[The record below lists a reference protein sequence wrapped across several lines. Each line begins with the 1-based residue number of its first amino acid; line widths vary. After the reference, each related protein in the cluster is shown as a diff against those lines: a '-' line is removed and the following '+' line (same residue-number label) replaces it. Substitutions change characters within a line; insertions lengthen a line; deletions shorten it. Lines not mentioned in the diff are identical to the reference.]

1 LIKNIREEHRKMVT
15 IPLPND
21 FKLPAMRLV
30 RQCFELTPEVDVSA
44 EIEREFNRIKDELEL
59 SRGNRVAVGVGS
71 RGIAN
76 LARIVREVV
85 KKLKDAGAE
94 PFVTP
99 AMGSHGGATAEGQI
113 EVLKTKGITE
123 DTVGAP
129 IKATM
134 EVISLGDIDGIPLF
148 IDRLAYEAD
157 SIVLINRIKPHTEFS
172 GPTESGLIKML
183 GIGLGN
189 HTGAEHYHRAAITR
203 GFYEIISTA
212 GSALLNRLNVLFGVA
227 VVENQEHQT
236 AILRLI
242 RAEEIESVERKLL
255 VKAREYMP
263 KIPLKEIDLLI
274 IDEMGKDISGAG
286 IDPKIIGRAI
296 CSWADTEPW
305 PRISRIF
312 VRDLTAATKGHA
324 SGLGM
329 VDFTTE
335 RLVKKINMQATA
347 INALASSCPEE
358 AKIPM
363 NFKTDREAIAAAMM
377 TIRPHTLKD
386 LRIVHIKNSLD
397 LTSLMVSEGCLP
409 DLAENKNVDISSEV
423 LSMEFDRKGDLI
435 SLL

>member
-1 LIKNIREEHRKMVT
+1 MVT

-59 SRGNRVAVGVGS
+59 SRGKRVAVGVGS

-123 DTVGAP
+123 DSIGAP

-134 EVISLGDIDGIPLF
+134 EVISLGEIDGIPLF
-148 IDRLAYEAD
+148 IDRLSYEAD
-157 SIVLINRIKPHTEFS
+157 GIVLINRIKPHTEFS

-212 GSALLNRLNVLFGVA
+212 GRALLNRVNVLFGVA

-236 AILRLI
+236 AILRLL
-242 RAEEIESVERKLL
+242 RADEIESVERKLL
-255 VKAREYMP
+255 EKAREYLP
-263 KIPLKEIDLLI
+263 KIPVAEIDLLI

-312 VRDLTAATKGHA
+312 VRDLTAATEGHA

-329 VDFTTE
+329 VDFTTA
-335 RLVKKINMQATA
+335 RLVKKINLQATA

-363 NFKTDREAIAAAMM
+363 NFETDREAIAAALM

-386 LRIVHIKNSLD
+386 LRIVHIKNSLE

-409 DLAENKNVDISSEV
+409 DLAKNKNVAIGSET
-423 LSMEFDRKGDLI
+423 LSMEFDPNGYLI

>member
-1 LIKNIREEHRKMVT
+1 
-15 IPLPND
+15 
-21 FKLPAMRLV
+21 
-30 RQCFELTPEVDVSA
+30 
-44 EIEREFNRIKDELEL
+44 
-59 SRGNRVAVGVGS
+59 
-71 RGIAN
+71 
-76 LARIVREVV
+76 VV

-113 EVLKTKGITE
+113 EVLETKGITE
-123 DTVGAP
+123 DSIGAP

-134 EVISLGDIDGIPLF
+134 EVISLGEIDGIPLF
-148 IDRLAYEAD
+148 IDRLSYEAD
-157 SIVLINRIKPHTEFS
+157 GIVLINRIKPHTEFS

-212 GSALLNRLNVLFGVA
+212 GRALLNRVNVLFGVA

-236 AILRLI
+236 AILRLL
-242 RAEEIESVERKLL
+242 RADEIESVERKLL
-255 VKAREYMP
+255 EKAREYLP
-263 KIPLKEIDLLI
+263 KIPVAEIDLLI

-312 VRDLTAATKGHA
+312 VRDLTAATEGHA

-329 VDFTTE
+329 VDFTTA
-335 RLVKKINMQATA
+335 RLVKKINLQATA

-363 NFKTDREAIAAAMM
+363 NFETDREAIAAALM

-386 LRIVHIKNSLD
+386 LRIVHIKNSLE

-409 DLAENKNVDISSEV
+409 ELADTQSVNISSEI
-423 LSMEFDRKGDLI
+423 LSMEFDQNGNLI
-435 SLL
+435 SILHTD

>member
-1 LIKNIREEHRKMVT
+1 MIQIQ
-15 IPLPND
+15 LPDD

-30 RQCFELTPEVDVSA
+30 RQRYELPPEVDVA
-44 EIEREFNRIKDELEL
+44 LEVEREFNRIKGELDL
-59 SRGNRVAVGVGS
+59 VPGSSVAVGVGS

-76 LARIVREVV
+76 LAKIVREVV
-85 KKLKDAGAE
+85 KKLKATGAE

-113 EVLKTKGITE
+113 EVLKTRGITE
-123 DTVGAP
+123 ETVGAP

-134 EVISLGDIDGIPLF
+134 EVINLGEIDGIPLF
-148 IDRLAYEAD
+148 IDRLAHEAD
-157 SIVLINRIKPHTEFS
+157 GIVLINRIKPHTEFS

-212 GSALLNRLNVLFGVA
+212 GRALLNRLNVFLGVA
-227 VVENQEHQT
+227 LVENQEHQT
-236 AILRLI
+236 AILRLL
-242 RAEEIESVERKLL
+242 RADEIESVERKLL
-255 VKAREYMP
+255 EKAREYLP
-263 KIPLKEIDLLI
+263 KIPVAEIDLLI

-286 IDPKIIGRAI
+286 IDPKIVGRAI

-312 VRDLTAATKGHA
+312 VRDLTAATAGHA

-347 INALASSCPEE
+347 INALISSCPEE

-363 NFKTDREAIAAAMM
+363 YFKTDREAIAAALM
-377 TIRPHTLKD
+377 TIRPHTLND
-386 LRIVHIKNSLD
+386 LRIVHIKNTLE

-409 DLAENKNVDISSEV
+409 GLTKIENTDIGSEI
-423 LSMEFDRKGDLI
+423 LSIEFDNNDNLI
-435 SLL
+435 SIL

>member
-1 LIKNIREEHRKMVT
+1 MVT
-15 IPLPND
+15 IPLPED
-21 FKLPAMRLV
+21 VKLPAMRMVHQQYDLA
-30 RQCFELTPEVDVSA
+30 PAVDVAA
-44 EIEREFNRIKDELEL
+44 EIERGFNDIKDDLKL
-59 SRGNRVAVGVGS
+59 TPGKRLAVAVGS

-76 LARIVREVV
+76 LAAIVRGVV
-85 KKLKDAGAE
+85 KQLKDAGAD

-99 AMGSHGGATAEGQI
+99 AMGSHGGATAQGQI
-113 EVLKTKGITE
+113 EVLQVQGITE

-129 IKATM
+129 INATM
-134 EVISLGDIDGIPLF
+134 DVVRLGEVDGIPLF

-157 SIVLINRIKPHTEFS
+157 GIVLINRIKPHTEFS

-212 GSALLNRLNVLFGVA
+212 GSALSNRLNVLFGVA
-227 VVENQEHQT
+227 VLENQEHRT
-236 AILRLI
+236 ALLRLI
-242 RAEEIESVERKLL
+242 RAEDIESVERKLL
-255 VKAREYMP
+255 VKAREYQP

-274 IDEMGKDISGAG
+274 LDEMGKDISGAG

-296 CSWADTEPW
+296 CSWADTDPW

-324 SGLGM
+324 AGLGM

-335 RLVKKINMQATA
+335 RLVKKIDMQATA
-347 INALASSCPEE
+347 INALVSICPEE

-363 NFKTDREAIAAAMM
+363 YFKTDREAVTAALL
-377 TIRPHTLKD
+377 TIRPHTLND
-386 LRIVHIKNSLD
+386 LRIVQIKNSLE
-397 LTSLMVSEGCLP
+397 LTHLMVSEGCLP
-409 DLAENKNVDISSEV
+409 DLVSIPNVAVGSEV
-423 LSMEFDRKGDLI
+423 LSMKFDQNGDLI
-435 SLL
+435 SPF

>member
-1 LIKNIREEHRKMVT
+1 MVT
-15 IPLPND
+15 IPLPDNLE
-21 FKLPAMRLV
+21 LPAMRMV
-30 RQCFELTPEVDVSA
+30 RQRFDLTPAVDVAA
-44 EIEREFNRIKDELEL
+44 EIEREFNNIKAELEF
-59 SRGNRVAVGVGS
+59 SHGQSVAVGVGS

-76 LARIVREVV
+76 LAGIARQVV
-85 KKLKDAGAE
+85 KKLKDAGAK

-148 IDRLAYEAD
+148 IDRLAYETD

-347 INALASSCPEE
+347 INALTSSCPEE

-363 NFKTDREAIAAAMM
+363 NFRSDREAIAAAMM

>member
-1 LIKNIREEHRKMVT
+1 M
-15 IPLPND
+15 
-21 FKLPAMRLV
+21 V
-30 RQCFELTPEVDVSA
+30 RQRFDLTPAVDVAA
-44 EIEREFNRIKDELEL
+44 EIEREFNNIKAELEFPHGQ
-59 SRGNRVAVGVGS
+59 SVAVGVGS

-76 LARIVREVV
+76 LAGIARQVV
-85 KKLKDAGAE
+85 KKLKDAGAK

-134 EVISLGDIDGIPLF
+134 EVISLGEIDGIPLF
-148 IDRLAYEAD
+148 IDRLSYEAD
-157 SIVLINRIKPHTEFS
+157 GIVLINRIKPHTEFS

-212 GSALLNRLNVLFGVA
+212 GRALLNRVNVLFGVA

-236 AILRLI
+236 AILRLL
-242 RAEEIESVERKLL
+242 RADEIESVERMLL
-255 VKAREYMP
+255 EKAREYLP
-263 KIPLKEIDLLI
+263 KIPVAEIDLLI

-312 VRDLTAATKGHA
+312 VRDLTAATEGHA

-329 VDFTTE
+329 VDFTTA
-335 RLVKKINMQATA
+335 RLVKKINLQATA

-363 NFKTDREAIAAAMM
+363 NFETDREAIAAALM
-377 TIRPHTLKD
+377 TIRPYTLKD
-386 LRIVHIKNSLD
+386 LRIVHIKNSLE

>member
-1 LIKNIREEHRKMVT
+1 M
-15 IPLPND
+15 
-21 FKLPAMRLV
+21 V
-30 RQCFELTPEVDVSA
+30 RQRFDLTPAVDVAA
-44 EIEREFNRIKDELEL
+44 EIEREFNNIKAELEF
-59 SRGNRVAVGVGS
+59 SHGQSVAVGVGS

-76 LARIVREVV
+76 LAGIARQVV
-85 KKLKDAGAE
+85 KKLKDAGAK

-212 GSALLNRLNVLFGVA
+212 GSALLNRVNVLFGVA

-347 INALASSCPEE
+347 INALTSSCPEE

-363 NFKTDREAIAAAMM
+363 NFRSDREAIAAAMM

>member
-1 LIKNIREEHRKMVT
+1 MIT
-15 IPLPND
+15 IPLPD
-21 FKLPAMRLV
+21 ILELPAMRMV
-30 RQCFELTPEVDVSA
+30 RQRFDLTPAVDVAA
-44 EIEREFNRIKDELEL
+44 EIEREFNNIKAELEFPH
-59 SRGNRVAVGVGS
+59 SQSVAVGVGS

-76 LARIVREVV
+76 LAGIARQVV
-85 KKLKDAGAE
+85 KKLKDAGAK

-113 EVLKTKGITE
+113 EVLKTKGISE

-134 EVISLGDIDGIPLF
+134 EVISLGEIDGIPLF

-157 SIVLINRIKPHTEFS
+157 GIVLINRVKPHTEFS

-203 GFYEIISTA
+203 GFYEIIRTA
-212 GSALLNRLNVLFGVA
+212 GRALLNRLNVLFGVA

-242 RAEEIESVERKLL
+242 RAEEIEPVERKLL

-363 NFKTDREAIAAAMM
+363 NFRTDREAIAAALM
-377 TIRPHTLKD
+377 TIRPHTLQD

>member
-1 LIKNIREEHRKMVT
+1 MVT

-21 FKLPAMRLV
+21 FELPVMRMV
-30 RQCFELTPEVDVSA
+30 RQRYDLPPEVDVSA
-44 EIEREFNRIKDELEL
+44 EMEREYNRIKDGFELPPG
-59 SRGNRVAVGVGS
+59 RRVAVCVGS
-71 RGIAN
+71 RGIVN
-76 LARIVREVV
+76 LARIVRDVV
-85 KKLKDAGAE
+85 KTLKDAGAE

-99 AMGSHGGATAEGQI
+99 AMGSHGGATAGGQI
-113 EVLKTKGITE
+113 EVLKSKGIME
-123 DTVGAP
+123 NTVGAP

-134 EVISLGDIDGIPLF
+134 EVVSLGEIDGIPLF

-157 SIVLINRIKPHTEFS
+157 GIVLINRIKPHTEFS

-212 GSALLNRLNVLFGVA
+212 GSALLKRLNVLFGVA

-242 RAEEIESVERKLL
+242 RAEEIESAERKLL

-286 IDPKIIGRAI
+286 IDPKIVGRAV

-312 VRDLTAATKGHA
+312 VRDLTAATKGSA

-347 INALASSCPEE
+347 INALTSSCPEE

-363 NFKTDREAIAAAMM
+363 HFKTDREAIAAALM
-377 TIRPHTLKD
+377 TIRPYTLND
-386 LRIVHIKNSLD
+386 LRIVHIKNSLE
-397 LTSLMVSEGCLP
+397 LSSLMVSEGCLP
-409 DLAENKNVDISSEV
+409 ELADTQSVNISSEI
-423 LSMEFDRKGDLI
+423 LSMEFDQNGNLI
-435 SLL
+435 SFLQTD

>member
-1 LIKNIREEHRKMVT
+1 
-15 IPLPND
+15 
-21 FKLPAMRLV
+21 MRMA
-30 RQCFELTPEVDVSA
+30 RQRYELTPEVDIAA
-44 EIEREFNRIKDELEL
+44 EIEGQFNRMMDDIEIPPRA
-59 SRGNRVAVGVGS
+59 SIAIGVGS

-76 LARIVREVV
+76 LVEIVRAVV
-85 KKLKDAGAE
+85 RKLKDAGAK

-99 AMGSHGGATAEGQI
+99 AMGSHGGATAEGQVN
-113 EVLKTKGITE
+113 VLKGIGITE
-123 DTVGAP
+123 DAVGGT

-134 EVISLGDIDGIPLF
+134 EVKKLGEIDRVPLF

-157 SIVLINRIKPHTEFS
+157 GIVLINRIKPHTEFS

-212 GSALLNRLNVLFGVA
+212 GCELLNRLNVMFGLA
-227 VVENQEHQT
+227 IVENQKHQT
-236 AILRLI
+236 ALLKLI
-242 RAEEIESVERKLL
+242 AAPKIEPVERELL
-255 VKAREYMP
+255 EKARDLMP

-286 IDPKIIGRAI
+286 IDPKVIGRAI

-305 PRISRIF
+305 PRISRIV
-312 VRDLTAATKGHA
+312 VRDLTAATRGHA

-335 RLVKKINMQATA
+335 RLVSKIDRQATA
-347 INALASSCPEE
+347 INALTSSCPEE

-363 NFKTDREAIAAAMM
+363 HFKTDREAIAAALM
-377 TIRPHTLKD
+377 TIRPHTMTD

-397 LTSLMVSEGCLP
+397 LSNLMVSEGCLP
-409 DLAENKNVDISSEV
+409 DLSANENVTISSDV
-423 LSMEFDRKGDLI
+423 VFPEFDQTGNLL

>member
-1 LIKNIREEHRKMVT
+1 MVN
-15 IPLPND
+15 IPLPSD
-21 FKLPAMRLV
+21 FKLPAMRMV
-30 RQCFELTPEVDVSA
+30 RQRFDLTPAVDVAA
-44 EIEREFNRIKDELEL
+44 EIEREFNNIKAELEFPHGQ
-59 SRGNRVAVGVGS
+59 SVAVGVGS

-76 LARIVREVV
+76 LAGIARQVV
-85 KKLKDAGAE
+85 KKLKDAGAK

-212 GSALLNRLNVLFGVA
+212 GRALLNRVNVLFGVA

-312 VRDLTAATKGHA
+312 VRDLTAATKGSA

-347 INALASSCPEE
+347 INALTSSCPEE

-363 NFKTDREAIAAAMM
+363 NFKTDREAIAAALM
-377 TIRPHTLKD
+377 TIRPHTLKE
-386 LRIVHIKNSLD
+386 LRIVHIKNSLE

-409 DLAENKNVDISSEV
+409 DLVNTKNVDISSEV

>member
-1 LIKNIREEHRKMVT
+1 MIQIQ
-15 IPLPND
+15 LPDD
-21 FKLPAMRLV
+21 FKLPAMRMV
-30 RQCFELTPEVDVSA
+30 RQRYALPPEVDVPV
-44 EIEREFNRIKDELEL
+44 EIEREFNRIKGELDL
-59 SRGNRVAVGVGS
+59 VRGSSVAIGVGS

-76 LARIVREVV
+76 LAKIVREVV
-85 KKLKDAGAE
+85 KKLKDIGAE
-94 PFVTP
+94 PFITP

-113 EVLKTKGITE
+113 EVLKTRGITE
-123 DTVGAP
+123 ETVGAP

-134 EVISLGDIDGIPLF
+134 EVINLGEIDGIPLF
-148 IDRLAYEAD
+148 IDRLAHEAD
-157 SIVLINRIKPHTEFS
+157 GIVLINRIKPHTEFS

-203 GFYEIISTA
+203 GFYEIISIA
-212 GSALLNRLNVLFGVA
+212 GRALLNRLNVFFGVA
-227 VVENQEHQT
+227 LVENQEHQT
-236 AILRLI
+236 AILRLL
-242 RAEEIESVERKLL
+242 RADEIESVERKLL
-255 VKAREYMP
+255 EKAREYLP
-263 KIPLKEIDLLI
+263 KIPVAEIDLLI

-312 VRDLTAATKGHA
+312 VRDLTAATDGHA

-347 INALASSCPEE
+347 INALISSCPEE

-363 NFKTDREAIAAAMM
+363 HFKTDREAIAAALM
-377 TIRPHTLKD
+377 TIRPHTLND
-386 LRIVHIKNSLD
+386 LRIVHIKNSLE

-409 DLAENKNVDISSEV
+409 GLTKIENADIGSEI
-423 LSMEFDRKGDLI
+423 LSLEFDNNDNLI

>member
-1 LIKNIREEHRKMVT
+1 MIH
-15 IPLPND
+15 LPVPDN
-21 FKLPAMRLV
+21 FKLPAMRMV
-30 RQCFELTPEVDVSA
+30 HQNYELAPEVDIAA
-44 EIEREFNRIKDELEL
+44 EIEREFNGIEGDLEL
-59 SRGNRVAVGVGS
+59 IHGQRVAIGVGS

-76 LARIVREVV
+76 LAGIVREVV
-85 KKLKDAGAE
+85 KKLQDAGAE

-99 AMGSHGGATAEGQI
+99 AMGSHGGAAAEGQI
-113 EVLKTKGITE
+113 AVLQAKGIAE

-134 EVISLGDIDGIPLF
+134 DVVRLGEIDGIPLF

-157 SIVLINRIKPHTEFS
+157 GIVLINRVKPHTEFS

-189 HTGAEHYHRAAITR
+189 HTGAEHYHRAAIDR

-212 GSALLNRLNVLFGVA
+212 GRALLSRINVLFGVA
-227 VVENQEHQT
+227 VVENQQHRT
-236 AILRLI
+236 VMLRCI
-242 RAEEIESVERKLL
+242 RAAEIEPAERRLL
-255 VKAREYMP
+255 ATAREHMP
-263 KIPLKEIDLLI
+263 KIPVKDIDLLI

-286 IDPKIIGRAI
+286 IDPKIVGRAI

-305 PRISRIF
+305 PRIARIF

-335 RLVKKINMQATA
+335 RLVKKIDMQATA
-347 INALASSCPEE
+347 VNALTSCCPEE

-363 NFKTDREAIAAAMM
+363 NFQTDREAIAAALM
-377 TIRPHTLKD
+377 TIRPHTLEE
-386 LRIVHIKNSLD
+386 LRIVHIKNSLELVD
-397 LTSLMVSEGCLP
+397 LMVSDGCLP
-409 DLAENKNVDISSEV
+409 DLVDTHHVAVSPEV
-423 LSMEFDRKGDLI
+423 QSLEFDQKGDLI
-435 SLL
+435 SSL

>member
-1 LIKNIREEHRKMVT
+1 MIQIQ
-15 IPLPND
+15 LPDD

-30 RQCFELTPEVDVSA
+30 RQRYELPPEVDVA
-44 EIEREFNRIKDELEL
+44 LEVEREFNRIKGELDL
-59 SRGNRVAVGVGS
+59 VPGSSVAVGVGS

-76 LARIVREVV
+76 LAKIVREVV
-85 KKLKDAGAE
+85 KKLKATGAE

-113 EVLKTKGITE
+113 EVLKTRGINE
-123 DTVGAP
+123 ETVGAP

-134 EVISLGDIDGIPLF
+134 EVINLGEIDGIPLF
-148 IDRLAYEAD
+148 IDRLAHEAD
-157 SIVLINRIKPHTEFS
+157 GIVLINRIKPHTEFS

-212 GSALLNRLNVLFGVA
+212 GRALLNRLNVFFGVA
-227 VVENQEHQT
+227 LVENQEHQT
-236 AILRLI
+236 AILRLL
-242 RAEEIESVERKLL
+242 RADEIESVERKLL
-255 VKAREYMP
+255 EKAREYLP
-263 KIPLKEIDLLI
+263 KIPVAEIDLLI

-286 IDPKIIGRAI
+286 IDPKIVGRAI

-312 VRDLTAATKGHA
+312 VRDLTAATEGHA

-347 INALASSCPEE
+347 INALISSCPEE

-363 NFKTDREAIAAAMM
+363 HFKTDREAIAAALM
-377 TIRPHTLKD
+377 TIRPNTLND
-386 LRIVHIKNSLD
+386 LRIVHIKNTLELS
-397 LTSLMVSEGCLP
+397 SLMVSEGCLP
-409 DLAENKNVDISSEV
+409 GLTKIENTDIGSEI
-423 LSMEFDRKGDLI
+423 LSIEFDNNDNLI
-435 SLL
+435 SIL

>member
-1 LIKNIREEHRKMVT
+1 V
-15 IPLPND
+15 
-21 FKLPAMRLV
+21 A
-30 RQCFELTPEVDVSA
+30 A
-44 EIEREFNRIKDELEL
+44 EIEREFNNIKAELEFPHGQ
-59 SRGNRVAVGVGS
+59 SVAVGVGS

-76 LARIVREVV
+76 LAGIARQVV
-85 KKLKDAGAE
+85 KKLKDAGAK

-363 NFKTDREAIAAAMM
+363 NFRTDREAIAAALM
-377 TIRPHTLKD
+377 TIRPHTLQD

>member
-1 LIKNIREEHRKMVT
+1 MIT
-15 IPLPND
+15 IPLSDD
-21 FKLPAMRLV
+21 FKLPAMRMV
-30 RQCFELTPEVDVSA
+30 RQRFDLSPEVDVPA
-44 EIEREFNRIKDELEL
+44 EIEREINRIKDAFEL
-59 SRGNRVAVGVGS
+59 SRGKRVAVGVGS

-76 LARIVREVV
+76 LAGIVREVV
-85 KKLKDAGAE
+85 KKLKDAGAK

-129 IKATM
+129 INATM
-134 EVISLGDIDGIPLF
+134 DVINLGEIDGIPLF

-212 GSALLNRLNVLFGVA
+212 GRALLNRLNVLFGVA

-242 RAEEIESVERKLL
+242 RAEEIESAERKLL
-255 VKAREYMP
+255 VKAREYLP
-263 KIPLKEIDLLI
+263 KIPVSEIDLLI

-335 RLVKKINMQATA
+335 RLVNKIDMQATA
-347 INALASSCPEE
+347 INALTSSCPEE

-363 NFKTDREAIAAAMM
+363 NFKTDREAIAAALM
-377 TIRPHTLKD
+377 TIRPHTLD
-386 LRIVHIKNSLD
+386 ELRIVHIKNSLE

-409 DLAENKNVDISSEV
+409 DLANTQNVKISSEI
-423 LSMEFDRKGDLI
+423 LSMEFDQNGDLI

>member
-1 LIKNIREEHRKMVT
+1 MVT

-59 SRGNRVAVGVGS
+59 SRGKRVAVGVGS

-123 DTVGAP
+123 DSIGAP

-134 EVISLGDIDGIPLF
+134 EVISLGEIDGIPLF
-148 IDRLAYEAD
+148 IDRLSYEAD
-157 SIVLINRIKPHTEFS
+157 GIVLINRIKPHTEFS

-212 GSALLNRLNVLFGVA
+212 GRALLNRVNVLFGVA

-236 AILRLI
+236 AILRLL
-242 RAEEIESVERKLL
+242 RADEIESVERKLL
-255 VKAREYMP
+255 EEAREYLP
-263 KIPLKEIDLLI
+263 KIPVAEIDLLI

-312 VRDLTAATKGHA
+312 VRDLTAATEGHA

-329 VDFTTE
+329 VDFTTA
-335 RLVKKINMQATA
+335 RLVKKINLQATA

-363 NFKTDREAIAAAMM
+363 NFETDREAIAAALM

-386 LRIVHIKNSLD
+386 LRIVHIKNSLE

-409 DLAENKNVDISSEV
+409 ELADTQSVNISSEI
-423 LSMEFDRKGDLI
+423 LSMEFDQNGNLI
-435 SLL
+435 SILHTD

>member
-1 LIKNIREEHRKMVT
+1 MIQIQ
-15 IPLPND
+15 LPDD

-30 RQCFELTPEVDVSA
+30 RQRYELPPEVDVA
-44 EIEREFNRIKDELEL
+44 LEVEREFNRIKGELDL
-59 SRGNRVAVGVGS
+59 VPGSSVAVGVGS

-76 LARIVREVV
+76 LAKIVREVV
-85 KKLKDAGAE
+85 KKLKATGAE

-113 EVLKTKGITE
+113 EVLKTRGINE
-123 DTVGAP
+123 ETVGAP

-134 EVISLGDIDGIPLF
+134 EVINLGEIDGIPLF
-148 IDRLAYEAD
+148 IDRLAHEAD
-157 SIVLINRIKPHTEFS
+157 GIVLINRIKPHTEFS

-212 GSALLNRLNVLFGVA
+212 GRALLNRLNVFLGVA
-227 VVENQEHQT
+227 LVENQEHQT
-236 AILRLI
+236 AILRLL
-242 RAEEIESVERKLL
+242 RADEIESVERKLL
-255 VKAREYMP
+255 EKAREYLP
-263 KIPLKEIDLLI
+263 KIPVAEIDLLI

-286 IDPKIIGRAI
+286 IDPKIVGRAI

-312 VRDLTAATKGHA
+312 VRDLTAATEGHA

-347 INALASSCPEE
+347 INALISSCPEE

-363 NFKTDREAIAAAMM
+363 HFKTDREAIAAALM
-377 TIRPHTLKD
+377 TIRPNTLND
-386 LRIVHIKNSLD
+386 LRIVHIKNTLELS
-397 LTSLMVSEGCLP
+397 SLMVSEGCLP
-409 DLAENKNVDISSEV
+409 GLTKIENTDIGSEI
-423 LSMEFDRKGDLI
+423 LSIEFDNNDNLI
-435 SLL
+435 SIL

>member
-1 LIKNIREEHRKMVT
+1 MVN
-15 IPLPND
+15 IPLPSD
-21 FKLPAMRLV
+21 FKLPAMRMV
-30 RQCFELTPEVDVSA
+30 RQRFDLTPAVDVAA
-44 EIEREFNRIKDELEL
+44 EIEREFNNIKAELEF
-59 SRGNRVAVGVGS
+59 SHGQSVAVGVGS

-76 LARIVREVV
+76 LAGIARQVV
-85 KKLKDAGAE
+85 KKLKDAGAK

-347 INALASSCPEE
+347 INALTSSCPEE

-363 NFKTDREAIAAAMM
+363 NFRSDREAIAAAMM

-409 DLAENKNVDISSEV
+409 DLAENKNVDISSEADFHR
-423 LSMEFDRKGDLI
+423 SPRMKT
-435 SLL
+435 

>member
-1 LIKNIREEHRKMVT
+1 MVN
-15 IPLPND
+15 IPLPSD
-21 FKLPAMRLV
+21 FKLPAMRMV
-30 RQCFELTPEVDVSA
+30 RQRFDLTPAVDVAA
-44 EIEREFNRIKDELEL
+44 EIEREFNNIKAELEFP
-59 SRGNRVAVGVGS
+59 RGQSVAVGVGS

-76 LARIVREVV
+76 LQRIVREVV
-85 KKLKDAGAE
+85 LKLKAAGAK

-99 AMGSHGGATAEGQI
+99 AMGSHGGAAAEGQI
-113 EVLKTKGITE
+113 AVLQSKGIAE

-129 IKATM
+129 IEATM
-134 EVISLGDIDGIPLF
+134 EVVRLGEVDGIPLF

-157 SIVLINRIKPHTEFS
+157 GIVLINRIKPHTEFS

-212 GSALLNRLNVLFGVA
+212 GCALLKRLKVLFGVA
-227 VVENQEHQT
+227 VVEDQQHRT
-236 AILRLI
+236 AMLRCI
-242 RAEEIESVERKLL
+242 RAEDIASAERQLL
-255 VKAREYMP
+255 AKAREYVP
-263 KIPLKEIDLLI
+263 RIPVKEIDLLI
-274 IDEMGKDISGAG
+274 IDEMGKDVSGAG
-286 IDPKIIGRAI
+286 IDPKIVGRAI

-305 PRISRIF
+305 PRVSRIF

-335 RLVKKINMQATA
+335 RLVKKIDMQATA
-347 INALASSCPEE
+347 INALASCCPEE

-363 NFKTDREAIAAAMM
+363 NFKTDREAVAAALM
-377 TIRPHTLKD
+377 TIRPHTLQE
-386 LRIVHIKNSLD
+386 LRVVHIKNSLE

-409 DLAENKNVDISSEV
+409 DLAENKNVAVSSEV